1 MNCRFGIS
9 ASMPEHLM
17 GLPAKLPEALSAVEF
32 PGDMLESSAG
42 CQKLSQ
48 LARNGVLLAGRD
60 FISPEISALIPEENC
75 KLRSELEEHFQL
87 RCARAADL
95 GVKDFSV
102 AFDLFQALASPEYG
116 RKLGRF
122 LRRCA
127 GVIREFDQV
136 LRLVCRIPGG
146 GNFGAWEELLKFRR
160 ELLCYN
166 VELLLELH
174 PHEPNASE
182 AISNALKTFRIH
194 DNWRRVC
201 FDSNIGNTLTAAAIK
216 RCSETYARDLEQQM
230 VIFFYPGSFR
240 IDSTKTAE
248 LETMVKAFT
257 GIEEGA

>member
-17 GLPAKLPEALSAVEF
+17 GLPAKLPRELSAVEF

-48 LARNGVLLAGRD
+48 LARNGILLAGRD

-75 KLRSELEEHFQL
+75 KLRSELEEHFQQ
-87 RCARAADL
+87 RCAKAAAL

-102 AFDLFQALASPEYG
+102 SFDVFQALASPQYG
-116 RKLGRF
+116 EKLGRF

-136 LRLVCRIPGG
+136 LHLVCRIPGG
-146 GNFGAWEELLKFRR
+146 GSFDGWEQLLKFRR
-160 ELLCYN
+160 DLLCCN
-166 VELLLELH
+166 IELLLEIH

-182 AISNALKTFRIH
+182 AIASALKTFRLH

-201 FDSNIGNTLTAAAIK
+201 YDSSIGNTLTAAAIK
-216 RCSETYARDLEQQM
+216 RCSETCARESELQR

-257 GIEEGA
+257 ASEVGA

>member
-9 ASMPEHLM
+9 ASMSEHLM
-17 GLPAKLPEALSAVEF
+17 GLPAKLPGELSAVEF
-32 PGDMLESSAG
+32 PGDMLESTAG

-75 KLRSELEEHFQL
+75 KLRSELEEHFQQ
-87 RCARAADL
+87 RCAKAADL

-102 AFDLFQALASPEYG
+102 AFDLFQGLVSPDYG
-116 RKLGRF
+116 EKLGRF

-146 GNFGAWEELLKFRR
+146 GNFEAWEQLLKFRR
-160 ELLCYN
+160 ELLCRN
-166 VELLLELH
+166 IELLLEIH

-182 AISNALKTFRIH
+182 TLGNALNTFRLH
-194 DNWRRVC
+194 DDWRRIC
-201 FDSNIGNTLTAAAIK
+201 YDSGIGNTLTSAAVK
-216 RCSETYARDLEQQM
+216 RCSETRARESDQQM
-230 VIFFYPGSFR
+230 VIFFYPGSGR
-240 IDSTKTAE
+240 VDSSKIAE
-248 LETMVKAFT
+248 LEAIVKAFT
-257 GIEEGA
+257 QSEEGA